1 MTTVSVIGAGAFG
14 TALAQLYTLAG
25 HHTVLWAREAD
36 FATALAAERENKKYL
51 PGHTLDDRLHIT
63 NDLARAMQSDI
74 ILCAIPSQHMRG
86 ILQQM
91 QPYAQAGQSVVLCS
105 KGIETATGQM
115 LSDIVRDECP
125 QVECALLTGPNFAHE
140 LMSGKPSA
148 ATLACASPVQG
159 DLLATKLSN
168 ASLRLYTTTDMI
180 GAQTGGAVK
189 NVIAI
194 ACGIIEGLGLGESAR
209 AGLVTRGLAEI
220 ARLTVALG
228 GKRETLMGQCGVG
241 DLMLTCASAQS
252 RNFSLGLQLGQGRK
266 LADILAERTSV
277 TEGVATAKATADLSR
292 KIGVDM
298 PIVKTVC
305 ACLYDD
311 LDPRQ
316 AFNALM
322 NRPVRAEH
330 E

>member
-1 MTTVSVIGAGAFG
+1 MTSVSVIGAGAFG
-14 TALAQLYTLAG
+14 TALAQLYTQAG
-25 HHTVLWAREAD
+25 HHTVLWAREAE
-36 FATALAAERENKKYL
+36 LAASLSATRENKKYL
-51 PGHTLDDRLHIT
+51 PGHKLDERLHIT
-63 NDLARAMQSDI
+63 NDLARAMQADI
-74 ILCAIPSQHMRG
+74 ILCVIPAQYVRG
-86 ILQQM
+86 ILKQIA
-91 QPYAQAGQSVVLCS
+91 PHAQAGQSLVLCA
-105 KGIETATGQM
+105 KGIEIATGGM
-115 LSDIVRDECP
+115 LSEIVREECP

-148 ATLACASPVQG
+148 ATLACANPVHG
-159 DLLATKLSN
+159 DRLAEILSN
-168 ASLRLYTTTDMI
+168 TSLRLYTTTDMI

-194 ACGIIEGLGLGESAR
+194 ACGMIEGLGLGESAR
-209 AGLVTRGLAEI
+209 AALVTRGLAEI

-252 RNFSLGLQLGQGRK
+252 RNFSLGLQLGQGKK
-266 LADILAERTSV
+266 LEDILASRTSV
-277 TEGVATAKATADLSR
+277 TEGVATAKATAELSR
-292 KIGVDM
+292 RVGIDM

-305 ACLYDD
+305 ACLYDN

-322 NRPVRAEH
+322 GRPVRAEH

>member
-51 PGHTLDDRLHIT
+51 PGHALDDRLHIT